1 MKGLRMS
8 LSAEEENLLPLL
20 LKLIEDDT
28 RMPAPKVEK
37 SDSFGIKYR
46 FSRPP
51 DIRPEPSSSSDGL
64 FIKLAGPTS
73 PGDKPFDF
81 RRYPFAELF
90 EALYTALETLLPRQ
104 REILLCRYTQQGK
117 EKWTLQALADH
128 YGVSR
133 QRVHEIEQD
142 ALRKLRKTIILILT
156 KRDG

>member
-1 MKGLRMS
+1 MS
-8 LSAEEENLLPLL
+8 LSVKEENFLPLL

-28 RMPAPKVEK
+28 RIPTTPKVEK
-37 SDSFGIKYR
+37 APSFEFKYR

-64 FIKLAGPTS
+64 FAKIADSKS

-90 EALYTALETLLPRQ
+90 EALYVALEALLPRQ

-117 EKWTLQALADH
+117 EKWTLQALAER
-128 YGVSR
+128 YGISR
-133 QRVHEIEQD
+133 QRIHESEQE
-142 ALRKLRKTIILILT
+142 ALRKLRKTIIQILT
-156 KRDG
+156 NKD

>member
-1 MKGLRMS
+1 MS
-8 LSAEEENLLPLL
+8 LSTKEENFLPLL

-28 RMPAPKVEK
+28 RISTTPKVEE
-37 SDSFGIKYR
+37 SPSFEFKYR

-51 DIRPEPSSSSDGL
+51 DIRPDTSSSSNGL
-64 FIKLAGPTS
+64 FEKIADSKS
-73 PGDKPFDF
+73 PGDKSFDF

-142 ALRKLRKTIILILT
+142 ALRKLRKTIIQILT